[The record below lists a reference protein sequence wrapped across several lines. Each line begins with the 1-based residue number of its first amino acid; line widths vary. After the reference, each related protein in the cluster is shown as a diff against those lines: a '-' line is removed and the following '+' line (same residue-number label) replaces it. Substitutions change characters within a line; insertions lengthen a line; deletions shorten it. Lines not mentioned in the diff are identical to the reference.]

1 MEENFMAKRLEIEQK
16 FYFKDIK
23 SLYDLLS
30 KNNLTKKESENISD
44 SDEYFTDIDSE
55 YIKNR
60 TCLRIRKTNN
70 KNMEI
75 TFKGKSINFSNFY
88 AKSENNINIDINDYS
103 NLVDMLG
110 SLGFYSYT
118 TVTKSREVF
127 NKIEDNIEYNV
138 MIDKVKGIGSFIE
151 FELLSDESIGIE
163 NLTNKLN
170 EFIENFKSLNLEKA
184 MLPYR
189 DYSAKTIYENYL
201 KNKDTIII
209 DFDILFNTNNNIDL
223 SDITVGNINNL
234 ASNYNTIANLE
245 LIKKIKKLKKDNINF
260 KITYN
265 NQNNN
270 NENSEIYLL
279 QILENLN
286 LSDIL
291 KVDKLENDNSLLLTA
306 NTIPTIAKNL
316 TQILLIYINNI

>member
-1 MEENFMAKRLEIEQK
+1 MAKRLEIEQK

-70 KNMEI
+70 TNMEI

-88 AKSENNINIDINDYS
+88 AKSKNNINIDINDYS

-118 TVTKSREVF
+118 TVTKSREVY
-127 NKIEDNIEYNV
+127 NKTENNIEYNV
-138 MIDKVKGIGSFIE
+138 MIDKVEGIGSFIE

-163 NLTNKLN
+163 NLTNTLN
-170 EFIENFKSLNLEKA
+170 QFIENFKSLNLEKA

-189 DYSAKTIYENYL
+189 DYSAKTIYDNYL

-209 DFDILFNTNNNIDL
+209 DFDILFNTKNNIDI
-223 SDITVGNINNL
+223 SSITKEGL
-234 ASNYNTIANLE
+234 ASLTSNYNTIANLE
-245 LIKKIKKLKKDNINF
+245 LIKKIKKLKKDNININF

-270 NENSEIYLL
+270 NENNKIYLL

-286 LSDIL
+286 LSNIL
-291 KVDKLENDNSLLLTA
+291 KVDKLENDNSLLLTS

>member
-1 MEENFMAKRLEIEQK
+1 MAKRLEIEQK
-16 FYFKDIK
+16 FYFNDIK

-70 KNMEI
+70 TNMEI

-118 TVTKSREVF
+118 TVTKSREVY

-138 MIDKVKGIGSFIE
+138 MIDKVEGIGSFIE
-151 FELLSDESIGIE
+151 FELLSDESIGIK
-163 NLTNKLN
+163 NLTNTLN
-170 EFIENFKSLNLEKA
+170 QFIENFKSLNLEKA

-189 DYSAKTIYENYL
+189 DYSAKTIYDNYL

-270 NENSEIYLL
+270 NDNSEIYLL
-279 QILENLN
+279 PILENLN

-306 NTIPTIAKNL
+306 NTISNIAKNL
-316 TQILLIYINNI
+316 TQILLIYLNNI

>member
-1 MEENFMAKRLEIEQK
+1 MAKRLEIEQK
-16 FYFKDIK
+16 FYFNDIK

-44 SDEYFTDIDSE
+44 SDEYFIDIDSE

-70 KNMEI
+70 TNMEI

-118 TVTKSREVF
+118 TVTKSREVY

-138 MIDKVKGIGSFIE
+138 MIDKVEGIGSFIE
-151 FELLSDESIGIE
+151 FELLSDESIGIK

-201 KNKDTIII
+201 KDKDTIII

-270 NENSEIYLL
+270 NDNSEIYLL
-279 QILENLN
+279 PILENLN

>member
-1 MEENFMAKRLEIEQK
+1 M
-16 FYFKDIK
+16 KD
-23 SLYDLLS
+23 
-30 KNNLTKKESENISD
+30 
-44 SDEYFTDIDSE
+44 
-55 YIKNR
+55 
-60 TCLRIRKTNN
+60 
-70 KNMEI
+70 
-75 TFKGKSINFSNFY
+75 
-88 AKSENNINIDINDYS
+88 
-103 NLVDMLG
+103 
-110 SLGFYSYT
+110 
-118 TVTKSREVF
+118 
-127 NKIEDNIEYNV
+127 
-138 MIDKVKGIGSFIE
+138 
-151 FELLSDESIGIE
+151 
-163 NLTNKLN
+163 
-170 EFIENFKSLNLEKA
+170 
-184 MLPYR
+184 
-189 DYSAKTIYENYL
+189 
-201 KNKDTIII
+201 KDTIII

-270 NENSEIYLL
+270 NDNSEIYLL

>member
-1 MEENFMAKRLEIEQK
+1 MAKRLEIEQK

-23 SLYDLLS
+23 SFYNLLS
-30 KNNLTKKESENISD
+30 ENNLTKIEDENTSD
-44 SDEYFTDIDSE
+44 SDEYFTDINSE

-60 TCLRIRKTNN
+60 TCLRIRTTNN

-75 TFKGKSINFSNFY
+75 TFKGKSASFSNFY

-110 SLGFYSYT
+110 FLGFYSYT
-118 TVTKSREVF
+118 TVTKSREVS

-138 MIDKVKGIGSFIE
+138 MIDKVEGIGSFIE
-151 FELLSDESIGIE
+151 FEILSDESIGIK

-170 EFIENFKSLNLEKA
+170 QFIENFKSLNLEKA

-209 DFDILFNTNNNIDL
+209 DFDILFNTKNNIDI
-223 SDITVGNINNL
+223 SSITKEGL
-234 ASNYNTIANLE
+234 ASLTSNYNTIANLE
-245 LIKKIKKLKKDNINF
+245 LIKKIKKLKKDNININF

-270 NENSEIYLL
+270 NENNKIYLL

-286 LSDIL
+286 LSNIL
-291 KVDKLENDNSLLLTA
+291 KVDKLENDNSLLLTS

>member
-1 MEENFMAKRLEIEQK
+1 MAKRLEIEQK
-16 FYFKDIK
+16 FYFNDIK

-70 KNMEI
+70 TNMEI

-118 TVTKSREVF
+118 TVTKSREVY

-138 MIDKVKGIGSFIE
+138 MIDKVEGIGSFIE
-151 FELLSDESIGIE
+151 FELLSDESIGIK
-163 NLTNKLN
+163 NLTNTLN
-170 EFIENFKSLNLEKA
+170 QFIENFKSLNLEKA

-189 DYSAKTIYENYL
+189 DYSAKTIYDNYL

-270 NENSEIYLL
+270 NDNSEIYLL
-279 QILENLN
+279 PILENLN

>member
-1 MEENFMAKRLEIEQK
+1 MAKRLEIEQK

-118 TVTKSREVF
+118 TVTKSREVY
-127 NKIEDNIEYNV
+127 NKTENNIEYNV
-138 MIDKVKGIGSFIE
+138 MIDKVESIGSFIE

-170 EFIENFKSLNLEKA
+170 QFIENFKSLNLEKA

-189 DYSAKTIYENYL
+189 DYSAKTIYDNYL

-209 DFDILFNTNNNIDL
+209 DFDILFNTKNNIDI
-223 SDITVGNINNL
+223 SSITKEGLANL
-234 ASNYNTIANLE
+234 TSNYNTIANLE

-260 KITYN
+260 KITYS

-306 NTIPTIAKNL
+306 NTIHTIAKNL
-316 TQILLIYINNI
+316 TQILLLYINNI

>member
-1 MEENFMAKRLEIEQK
+1 MAKRLEIEQK

-23 SLYDLLS
+23 SFYNLLS
-30 KNNLTKKESENISD
+30 ENNLTKIENENISD
-44 SDEYFTDIDSE
+44 SDEYFTDINSE

-60 TCLRIRKTNN
+60 TCLRIRTTNN

-75 TFKGKSINFSNFY
+75 TFKGKSTSFSNFY

-118 TVTKSREVF
+118 TVTKSREVY

-138 MIDKVKGIGSFIE
+138 MIDTVEGIGSFIE

-170 EFIENFKSLNLEKA
+170 QFIENFKSLNLEKA

-209 DFDILFNTNNNIDL
+209 DFDILFNTKNNIDI
-223 SDITVGNINNL
+223 SSITKEGL
-234 ASNYNTIANLE
+234 ASLTSNYNTIANLE

-265 NQNNN
+265 NQNNTNDN
-270 NENSEIYLL
+270 NEKYLL
-279 QILENLN
+279 QILETLN

>member
-1 MEENFMAKRLEIEQK
+1 MAKRLEIEQK
-16 FYFKDIK
+16 FYFNDIK

-70 KNMEI
+70 TNMEI

-118 TVTKSREVF
+118 TVTKSREVY
-127 NKIEDNIEYNV
+127 NKTEDNIEYNV
-138 MIDKVKGIGSFIE
+138 MIDKVEGIGSFIE

-170 EFIENFKSLNLEKA
+170 QFIENFKSLNLEKA

-201 KNKDTIII
+201 KDKDTIII

-270 NENSEIYLL
+270 NDNSEIYLL

>member
-1 MEENFMAKRLEIEQK
+1 MAKRLEIEQK

-118 TVTKSREVF
+118 TVTKSREVY
-127 NKIEDNIEYNV
+127 NKTEDNIEYNV
-138 MIDKVKGIGSFIE
+138 MIDKVEGIGSFIE
-151 FELLSDESIGIE
+151 FELLSDESIGIK

-201 KNKDTIII
+201 KDKDTIII

-286 LSDIL
+286 LSNIL

>member
-1 MEENFMAKRLEIEQK
+1 MAKRLEIEQK

-70 KNMEI
+70 TNMEI

-118 TVTKSREVF
+118 TVTKSREVY

-138 MIDKVKGIGSFIE
+138 MIDKVEGIGSFIE
-151 FELLSDESIGIE
+151 FELLSDESIGIK
-163 NLTNKLN
+163 NLTNTLN
-170 EFIENFKSLNLEKA
+170 QFIENFKSLNLEKA

-189 DYSAKTIYENYL
+189 DYSAKTIYDNYL

-270 NENSEIYLL
+270 NDNSEIYLL
-279 QILENLN
+279 PILENLN

>member
-1 MEENFMAKRLEIEQK
+1 MAKRLEIEQK

-70 KNMEI
+70 TNMEI

-118 TVTKSREVF
+118 TVTKSREVYK
-127 NKIEDNIEYNV
+127 KIEDNIDYNV
-138 MIDKVKGIGSFIE
+138 MIDKVEGIGSFIE

-163 NLTNKLN
+163 KLTNKLN
-170 EFIENFKSLNLEKA
+170 QFIENFKSLNLEKA

-209 DFDILFNTNNNIDL
+209 DFDILFNTKNNIDI
-223 SDITVGNINNL
+223 SSITKEGL
-234 ASNYNTIANLE
+234 ASLTSNYNTIANLE
-245 LIKKIKKLKKDNINF
+245 LIKKIKKLKKDNININF

-270 NENSEIYLL
+270 NENNKIYLL

-286 LSDIL
+286 LSNIL
-291 KVDKLENDNSLLLTA
+291 KVDKLENDNSLLLTS

>member
-1 MEENFMAKRLEIEQK
+1 MAKRLEIEQK

-70 KNMEI
+70 TNMEI

-118 TVTKSREVF
+118 TVTKSREVY

-138 MIDKVKGIGSFIE
+138 MIDKVEGIGSFIE

-163 NLTNKLN
+163 NLTNTLN
-170 EFIENFKSLNLEKA
+170 QFIENFKSLNLEKA

-189 DYSAKTIYENYL
+189 DYSAKTIYDNYL

>member
-1 MEENFMAKRLEIEQK
+1 MAKRLEIEQK

-75 TFKGKSINFSNFY
+75 TFKGKSVSFSNFY

-118 TVTKSREVF
+118 TVTKSREVY
-127 NKIEDNIEYNV
+127 NKTEDNIEYNV
-138 MIDKVKGIGSFIE
+138 MIDKVEGIGSFIE

-170 EFIENFKSLNLEKA
+170 QFIENFKSLNLEKA

-201 KNKDTIII
+201 KDKNTIII
-209 DFDILFNTNNNIDL
+209 DFDVLFNTNNNIDL
-223 SDITVGNINNL
+223 SNITVGNINSL

-270 NENSEIYLL
+270 NDNSEIYLL

>member
-1 MEENFMAKRLEIEQK
+1 MAKRLEIEQK

-30 KNNLTKKESENISD
+30 KNNLTKTESENISD

-70 KNMEI
+70 TNMEI

-118 TVTKSREVF
+118 TVTKSREVY

-138 MIDKVKGIGSFIE
+138 MIDKVEGIGSFIE
-151 FELLSDESIGIE
+151 FELLSDESIGIK

-209 DFDILFNTNNNIDL
+209 DFDILFNTKNNIDL

-279 QILENLN
+279 PILENLN

>member
-1 MEENFMAKRLEIEQK
+1 MAKRLEIEQK

-70 KNMEI
+70 TNMEI

-118 TVTKSREVF
+118 TVTKSREVY

-138 MIDKVKGIGSFIE
+138 MIDKVEGIGSFIE

-170 EFIENFKSLNLEKA
+170 QFIENFKSLNLEKA

-201 KNKDTIII
+201 KDKDTIII
-209 DFDILFNTNNNIDL
+209 DFDILFNTKNNIDI
-223 SDITVGNINNL
+223 SSITKEGL
-234 ASNYNTIANLE
+234 ASLTSNYNTIANLE
-245 LIKKIKKLKKDNINF
+245 LIKKIKKLKKDNININF

-270 NENSEIYLL
+270 NENNKIYLL

-286 LSDIL
+286 LSNIL
-291 KVDKLENDNSLLLTA
+291 KVDKLENDNSLLLTS

>member
-1 MEENFMAKRLEIEQK
+1 MAKRLEIEQK

-70 KNMEI
+70 TNMEI

-118 TVTKSREVF
+118 TVTKSREVY

-138 MIDKVKGIGSFIE
+138 MIDKVEGIGSFIE

-170 EFIENFKSLNLEKA
+170 QFIENFKSLNLEKA

-201 KNKDTIII
+201 KDKDTIII
-209 DFDILFNTNNNIDL
+209 DFDILFNTKNNIDI
-223 SDITVGNINNL
+223 SSITKEGL
-234 ASNYNTIANLE
+234 ASLTSNYNTIANLE
-245 LIKKIKKLKKDNINF
+245 LIKKIKKLKKDNININF

-265 NQNNN
+265 TQNNN

>member
-1 MEENFMAKRLEIEQK
+1 MAKRLEIEQK

-118 TVTKSREVF
+118 TVTKSREVY

-138 MIDKVKGIGSFIE
+138 MIDKVEGIGSFIE
-151 FELLSDESIGIE
+151 FELLSDESIGIK
-163 NLTNKLN
+163 NLTNTLN
-170 EFIENFKSLNLEKA
+170 QFIENFKSLNLEKA

-189 DYSAKTIYENYL
+189 DYSAKTIYDNYL

-270 NENSEIYLL
+270 NDNSEIYLL
-279 QILENLN
+279 PILENLN

>member
-1 MEENFMAKRLEIEQK
+1 MAKRLEIEQK
-16 FYFKDIK
+16 FYFKYIK

-118 TVTKSREVF
+118 TVTKSREVY
-127 NKIEDNIEYNV
+127 NKTENNIEYNV
-138 MIDKVKGIGSFIE
+138 MIDKVEGIGSFIE

-163 NLTNKLN
+163 NLTNTLN
-170 EFIENFKSLNLEKA
+170 QFIENFKSLNLEKA

-189 DYSAKTIYENYL
+189 DYSAKTIYDNYL

-270 NENSEIYLL
+270 NDNSEIYLL
-279 QILENLN
+279 PILENLN

>member
-1 MEENFMAKRLEIEQK
+1 MAKRLEIEQK

-118 TVTKSREVF
+118 TVTKSREVY

-138 MIDKVKGIGSFIE
+138 MIDQVQGIGSFIE

-163 NLTNKLN
+163 KLTNKLN

-189 DYSAKTIYENYL
+189 DYSAKTIYDNYL

-270 NENSEIYLL
+270 NDNSEIYLL
-279 QILENLN
+279 PILENLN

>member
-1 MEENFMAKRLEIEQK
+1 MAKRLEIEQK

-70 KNMEI
+70 TNMEI

-118 TVTKSREVF
+118 TVTKSREVY

-138 MIDKVKGIGSFIE
+138 MIDKVEGIGSFIE

-170 EFIENFKSLNLEKA
+170 QFIENFKSLNLEKA

-201 KNKDTIII
+201 KDKDTIII
-209 DFDILFNTNNNIDL
+209 DFDILFNTKNNIDI
-223 SDITVGNINNL
+223 SSITKEGL
-234 ASNYNTIANLE
+234 ASLTSNYNTIANLE
-245 LIKKIKKLKKDNINF
+245 LIKKIKKLKKDNININF

-265 NQNNN
+265 TQNNN

-291 KVDKLENDNSLLLTA
+291 KVDKLENDNSLLLTS

>member
-1 MEENFMAKRLEIEQK
+1 MAKRLEIEQK

>member
-1 MEENFMAKRLEIEQK
+1 MAKRLEIEQK

-118 TVTKSREVF
+118 TVTKSREVY

-138 MIDKVKGIGSFIE
+138 MIDKVEGIGSFIE
-151 FELLSDESIGIE
+151 FELLSDESIGIK

-201 KNKDTIII
+201 KDKDTIII

-270 NENSEIYLL
+270 NDNSEIYLL